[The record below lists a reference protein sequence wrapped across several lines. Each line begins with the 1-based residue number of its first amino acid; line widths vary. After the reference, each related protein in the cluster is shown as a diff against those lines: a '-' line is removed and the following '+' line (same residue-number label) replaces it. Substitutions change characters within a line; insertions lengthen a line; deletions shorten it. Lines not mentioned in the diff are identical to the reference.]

1 MARDELARKLAVLL
15 HADVVGSTLLVQKNE
30 ALAHRRIHDTFH
42 RLSET
47 IASHGGIAHEIR
59 GDALVAEFARASDA
73 VSAAVEFQSA
83 NATIIEKLLDEICPI
98 VRIGIAMGEVI
109 VADNTVTGEGIVLAQ
124 RLEQLAKPGSV
135 CIQGATYETV
145 PQRLRLPFVYEDLGN
160 QYLKGFDKPV
170 NAYAVRHE
178 SNMIADVTNGPT
190 SSTPVNTDLFDKP
203 SIAVLPFAN
212 MSADTEQEYFS
223 DGITEDIITELSRF
237 RDLYVIAR
245 NSTFTFKGQD
255 VDIKE
260 VAAKL
265 GVQYVV
271 EGSVRKV
278 GDRVRIT
285 AQLVD
290 GNNAK
295 QKWADKYDSSLEDI
309 FTVQDDVVASIA
321 GALPSQIRHAEL
333 ARRERAPTD
342 IRAYD
347 LLLQGTRRIELGSH
361 ADISSGVSL
370 LEKALVIEPEYAAAH
385 AWLGGA
391 LTLEINYVSSAE
403 REIIKRKCEW
413 HPRHAVTIDETDYIC
428 HVFLCDVCVF
438 ALGDM
443 VEGRIYAERA
453 ISLAPNASMALAYM
467 GYMHNVAGERDLA
480 LKRCRDACRLDPLA
494 NGMTRFFEG
503 VVLFDAGRYSEA
515 ARAMLAADWGNKL
528 PNLAA
533 AYAMSGDLGKAQI
546 TAARAKREI
555 SEEMVE
561 EPPEDWAKWLFNH
574 GWYGHGNHDGT
585 LLEGFRLAG
594 F

>member
-1 MARDELARKLAVLL
+1 MAKDHLSRKLAVLL
-15 HADVVGSTLLVQKNE
+15 HADVVGSTSLVQKNE
-30 ALAHRRIHDTFH
+30 TLAHERIQDTF
-42 RLSET
+42 RRFSET
-47 IASHGGIAHEIR
+47 IVAHGGIAHEIR
-59 GDALVAEFARASDA
+59 GDALVAEFTRASDA
-73 VSAAVEFQSA
+73 VGAAVEFQLA
-83 NATIIEKLLDEICPI
+83 NAAHIEELLDEIRPI
-98 VRIGIAMGEVI
+98 VRIGISMGEVI

-135 CIQGATYETV
+135 CIQRAAYETM
-145 PQRLRLPFVYEDLGN
+145 PKRLPFVYENLGN
-160 QYLKGFDKPV
+160 HSLKGFEDPV

-178 SNMIADVTNGPT
+178 SDTTVVVTNAP
-190 SSTPVNTDLFDKP
+190 SSGVPVDADLSDKP

-212 MSADTEQEYFS
+212 MSGDTEQEYFS

-255 VDIKE
+255 VDINE

-271 EGSVRKV
+271 EGSVRKA

-290 GNNAK
+290 GATAK
-295 QKWADKYDSSLEDI
+295 HKWADKYDGNLEDI
-309 FTVQDDVVASIA
+309 FAVQDDVVASIV
-321 GALPSQIRHAEL
+321 GALPNQIRHAEL

-342 IRAYD
+342 IRAYH
-347 LLLQGTRRIELGSH
+347 LFLQGTRRIELGTRVE
-361 ADISSGVSL
+361 ISAGISL
-370 LEKALVIEPEYAAAH
+370 LERTLDIEPEYAAAH
-385 AWLGGA
+385 AWLGAA
-391 LTLEINYVSSAE
+391 LTIEINYVSSSE
-403 REIIKRKCEW
+403 REGTRRKCEW
-413 HPRHAVTIDETDYIC
+413 HGRRAVEIDETDYIC
-428 HVFLCDVCVF
+428 HAFLCDVCVF
-438 ALGDM
+438 VLGDM

-453 ISLAPNASMALAYM
+453 VSLAPNASLALAYM

-480 LKRCRDACRLDPLA
+480 LKFCANARRLDPLA
-494 NGMTRFFEG
+494 NSMTRFFEG
-503 VVLFDAGRYSEA
+503 VVLFDVGRYDEA
-515 ARAMLAADWGNKL
+515 VRTMLAADWGKKL

-533 AYAMSGDLGKAQI
+533 AYAMSGDLDKSKI
-546 TAARAKREI
+546 MAARAMHEM
-555 SEEMVE
+555 SEEMAAE
-561 EPPEDWAKWLFNH
+561 SPEDWAKWLFEN